1 MQTLTNIPLA
11 DLGDVLKNLAPIIFV
26 VLYGVAHLVGN
37 IQQEKRKAAAPRP
50 KPVIPP
56 QDPVGGGARNAAP
69 GNPAAGNQPTLEETL
84 RREVEEFL
92 RRAQGGQP
100 QQPKAQPPR
109 PQQRPQQRPA
119 ARGPARQPART
130 PEQSPQPPRRLV
142 DTQRPEP
149 AAQPVTL
156 TLAES
161 RQPMAPPSFGSSV
174 TAHVQGV
181 AQHAQSLGADIAQ
194 TDERMQEHLRQK
206 FVHQVGAIAP
216 TTSVQRQ
223 ATGTPAAAELRAML
237 ARPGGARQLIIA
249 SEILR
254 RPEERWD

>member
-1 MQTLTNIPLA
+1 MQTLTPLLLA
-11 DLGDVLKNLAPIIFV
+11 DIADVVKNLLPIIFI
-26 VLYGVAHLVGN
+26 VLYGVAQLVGN
-37 IQQEKRKAAAPRP
+37 IQQEKRKAAVPRP

-56 QDPVGGGARNAAP
+56 PDPVAGGARNVAQ
-69 GNPAAGNQPTLEETL
+69 GNAAAGNQPTLEETL

-92 RRAQGGQP
+92 RRAQGDKP
-100 QQPKAQPPR
+100 QQTKQQP
-109 PQQRPQQRPA
+109 QRPQQRPPQRPT
-119 ARGPARQPART
+119 ARSPVRQPNRP
-130 PEQSPQPPRRLV
+130 PEERPQPTRRLV
-142 DTQRPEP
+142 DTPRPETMAP
-149 AAQPVTL
+149 PTTS

-161 RQPMAPPSFGSSV
+161 RPLLAPSSFGSSV
-174 TAHVQGV
+174 SAHVQGV

>member
-1 MQTLTNIPLA
+1 MPPIPTIPLA

-50 KPVIPP
+50 KPIIPP
-56 QDPVGGGARNAAP
+56 QDPAAGGVRNVAA

-92 RRAQGGQP
+92 RRAQGENP
-100 QQPKAQPPR
+100 QQPKQQPQR
-109 PQQRPQQRPA
+109 PQQRPPQRPA
-119 ARGPARQPART
+119 ARGPARQPNRA
-130 PEQSPQPPRRLV
+130 PEERPQSPRRLV
-142 DTQRPEP
+142 DTQRSEP
-149 AAQPVTL
+149 AAQPTPPTL
-156 TLAES
+156 IEV
-161 RQPMAPPSFGSSV
+161 RPPMAPPSFGSSV
-174 TAHVQGV
+174 TSHVQGV

-206 FVHQVGAIAP
+206 FAHQVGAIAP